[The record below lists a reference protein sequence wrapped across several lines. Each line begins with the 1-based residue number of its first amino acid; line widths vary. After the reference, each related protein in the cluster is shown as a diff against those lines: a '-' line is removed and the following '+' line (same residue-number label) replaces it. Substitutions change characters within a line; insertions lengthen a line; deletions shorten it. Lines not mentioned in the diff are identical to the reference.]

1 MKYLILINMSILMI
15 TMEQEIISMTLGKE
29 ANNLLVDQVR
39 KDTKI

>member
-1 MKYLILINMSILMI
+1 MSILMI

-29 ANNLLVDQVR
+29 ANDLLVDQVR

>member
-29 ANNLLVDQVR
+29 ANDLLVDQVR